1 MVVDC
6 GDVVAYE
13 TGILLLQI
21 SSVLFFASVAGG
33 ISLSAKS
40 KRENSLPRNSIPDLP
55 ETAEVIE
62 MQEAAT
68 VPSVPSVDVPK
79 TSSFWPDEPRYHR
92 ASFQPQA
99 VMTQRRPRALQEIGS
114 EEKETHAAPPTQPR
128 QPRPVTISFDMSQD
142 MEFNL

>member
-1 MVVDC
+1 MVSVC

-21 SSVLFFASVAGG
+21 SSVLFFTSVAGG
-33 ISLSAKS
+33 ISLSGNS
-40 KRENSLPRNSIPDLP
+40 KRVSAPPRNSTPDLP

-62 MQEAAT
+62 MQEAAALPN
-68 VPSVPSVDVPK
+68 VPDVDASK
-79 TSSFWPDEPRYHR
+79 ASNTLSFWPDEPRYHR

-99 VMTQRRPRALQEIGS
+99 VMTQRRPRALREINI
-114 EEKETHAAPPTQPR
+114 EEQQVHAPLPA
-128 QPRPVTISFDMSQD
+128 QPRPVTISFDMSQN